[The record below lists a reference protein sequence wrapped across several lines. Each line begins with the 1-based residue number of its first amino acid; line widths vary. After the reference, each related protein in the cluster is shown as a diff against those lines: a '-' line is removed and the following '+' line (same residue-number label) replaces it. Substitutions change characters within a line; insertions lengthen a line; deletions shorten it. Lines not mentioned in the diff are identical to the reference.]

1 MSQQF
6 GLGRLEFLE
15 GDRFVSELLMQLCE
29 IGEHDVLWTSHRSRT
44 IGLVSRGLGSGFL
57 LLLALQSG
65 LFLLGAL
72 SVALGATVA
81 AQSGRTFCASSPLRP
96 GATSNSTL

>member
-1 MSQQF
+1 VQR
-6 GLGRLEFLE
+6 G
-15 GDRFVSELLMQLCE
+15 E
-29 IGEHDVLWTSHRSRT
+29 IGEHIVLRTFRGQSRLHFRF
-44 IGLVSRGLGSGFL
+44 GWPSRQFS
-57 LLLALQSG
+57 LLAISLDRG

-72 SVALGATVA
+72 AVALGTTVA